1 MSILESIT
9 MTKEVKYMVSISLGH
24 AVISRARG
32 RGQPLANR
40 IARVGEG
47 WSEVRKEPHR
57 GNINVLAGLCPLGC
71 L

>member
-24 AVISRARG
+24 VIISRARG
-32 RGQPLANR
+32 RGQPLANH
-40 IARVGEG
+40 IARDGEG
-47 WSEVRKEPHR
+47 WSEVRKGPHG
-57 GNINVLAGLCPLGC
+57 GNLNVLAGLCLLGC